1 MMRFI
6 MNLVELKI
14 SQALDLQPRTGQVI
28 VQVLRR
34 AHISSLVMIQ
44 CESKSSSRSSSC
56 SSVQDNTATA
66 TATTTAR

>member
-6 MNLVELKI
+6 MNLVELEI

-34 AHISSLVMIQ
+34 AHVSSLVMIQ
-44 CESKSSSRSSSC
+44 CESKSGSSSC

-66 TATTTAR
+66 TAR